1 MGRSEKFPPLPPK
14 DSSQAVVLRDM
25 PPSLTP
31 ESLAERK
38 RELALL
44 SRARVDKHFD
54 DVVDRIMQ
62 LPDMSTDAKGTTSY
76 EPLKLK
82 LDALKW
88 LSERGYGKSPQVIK
102 LGADEG
108 SPQAMLEKI
117 AQKRTQEYLDQQE
130 AERIRREAITTTEVT
145 KEPE

>member
-1 MGRSEKFPPLPPK
+1 MGRSNKFPPLPPK
-14 DSSQAVVLRDM
+14 DEKALVVVSTPM
-25 PPSLTP
+25 PGSLTP

-38 RELALL
+38 RELSLL
-44 SRARVDKHFD
+44 SRGRVDNHFD
-54 DVVDRIMQ
+54 DVIDRVMRV
-62 LPDMSTDAKGTTSY
+62 PDTTVDAKGTVSY
-76 EPLKLK
+76 DGLKLK

-102 LGADEG
+102 LGTDEG

-130 AERIRREAITTTEVT
+130 ADRIRREAVTTEVE
-145 KEPE
+145 KENP